1 MMSQDAYKLP
11 KARALLLRTKRTY
24 DNLENEIIET
34 QAIIAAHPWSS
45 IKKETDPEY
54 CDDWRESKISRLR
67 KEQDDTRILIEAL
80 HDYIKNLEEAPLV
93 KANPRILKK
102 REVCYERE

>member
-1 MMSQDAYKLP
+1 MSQETYKLP

-24 DNLENEIIET
+24 DNLELEIVET
-34 QAIIAAHPWSS
+34 KAIIAAHPWSS
-45 IKKETDPEY
+45 IKKEADPEY

-80 HDYIKNLEEAPLV
+80 HDYIKSLEEELRI
-93 KANPRILKK
+93 KANSRILEK

>member
-1 MMSQDAYKLP
+1 MSQETYKLP

-24 DNLENEIIET
+24 DNLELEIVET
-34 QAIIAAHPWSS
+34 KAIIAAHPWSS

-54 CDDWRESKISRLR
+54 WDDWRESKILRLR
-67 KEQDDTRILIEAL
+67 KEQDDTSILIEAL
-80 HDYIKNLEEAPLV
+80 HDYIKSLEEELRI
-93 KANPRILKK
+93 KANSRILEK